1 MATET
6 APSDTSPS
14 GDGPK
19 HPDKILGLPTRGRF
33 FFGWYIVGA
42 GSIIQFLVGALMN
55 QAYGGYAA
63 ALQEHFGWSKTQLS
77 AAFSMSRV
85 ESGILGPLQGWLI
98 DKYGPRAVMRFGL
111 SMFAVGF
118 ILFSQIQELW
128 HFYGAFALMAVG
140 SSLGGFLSITVAVVG
155 WFDRARSRALGVS
168 QLGFAA
174 GGLVAAGVIL
184 AITQIGWREVAF
196 TSGIL
201 VAVIGLPLTTLMV
214 RRPEAIGL
222 EVDGSNEERRAT
234 LRAED
239 VANNRKSTS
248 TEVDFTANQAMR
260 TMAFWMI
267 SLGHSSALFVVGA
280 VMVHLFLHL
289 TESFG
294 YSDGRAAFFL
304 GLMTAFQIVG
314 QVGGASLGDFVSKRL
329 LVIACMGM
337 HAVGLLLVAHINA
350 TWAVV
355 AFCALH
361 GIAWGTRG
369 PLMQAMRADYFGRTS
384 FGTIMGISSMIV
396 MIGTT
401 AGPLI
406 AGILYD
412 RYGSY
417 ELAFTIIAI
426 IAAFGSIFFMLSW
439 RPSPPALPQSSST
452 PLPDSHG
459 PAAG

>member
-1 MATET
+1 MA
-6 APSDTSPS
+6 APPAEPAE
-14 GDGPK
+14 PK
-19 HPDKILGLPTRGRF
+19 AAEVYPEKIMGVPTRGRF

-55 QAYGGYAA
+55 QAFGGYAA
-63 ALQEHFGWSKTQLS
+63 ALQDHFGWSKTQIS

-111 SMFAVGF
+111 AMFAIGF

-174 GGLVAAGVIL
+174 GGLVASGVIL

-201 VAVIGLPLTTLMV
+201 VAVIGLPLTTLIV
-214 RRPEAIGL
+214 RKPEEIGL
-222 EVDGSNEERRAT
+222 NVDGMDAGERAVSRAADAD
-234 LRAED
+234 RG
-239 VANNRKSTS
+239 RISQSTD
-248 TEVDFTANQAMR
+248 VDFTANQAMR
-260 TMAFWMI
+260 TLAFWMI

-304 GLMTAFQIVG
+304 GLMTAFQILG

-329 LVIACMGM
+329 IVITCMGM

-361 GIAWGTRG
+361 GTAWGTRG

-384 FGTIMGISSMIV
+384 FGTIMGFSSLIV
-396 MIGTT
+396 MLGTT
-401 AGPLI
+401 LGPLI

-412 RYGSY
+412 RTGSY

-439 RPSPPALPQSSST
+439 RPKPPALRQSPAT
-452 PLPDSHG
+452 PLPDTH
-459 PAAG
+459 